1 VKVAVVGVG
10 YYGPRHV
17 AAWQQLPQAQ
27 LCAIV
32 DADPQRAQAAAGAAG
47 VPGFSDID
55 AMLQEAQPDIVD
67 LVTPETG
74 RLSLIEQLAGAVPV
88 LVSQKPLAPT
98 FDEASRIVQLARARG
113 TRLFVH
119 ENFRLQPWFLRVREH
134 LDAGTLGPAQHLLF
148 RFRPGDG
155 RGADAYLARQ
165 PYFRTAQRFLVH
177 ETGIHYIDTFRA
189 LLGEVTAVT
198 ARLRRVNPVLQ
209 GEDAGLVL
217 FEFASGAT
225 AVLDANRDVDHAA
238 RDARL
243 TRGEL
248 LLECRDGSLRLD
260 GHGRLW
266 RRMRGDAQEQLDWA
280 VPAGAPVDGVLEFQ
294 RRLLAA
300 LSGDAFRAAYAE
312 AEAWLRNA
320 ELEEAIYRSALE
332 RRTVATS

>member
-32 DADPQRAQAAAGAAG
+32 DADAQRAQAAADAAG
-47 VPGFSDID
+47 VRAFTAVGE
-55 AMLQEAQPDIVD
+55 MLAQARPDVVD

-74 RLSLIEQLAGAVPV
+74 RLALVEQLAGAVPV

-98 FDEASRIVQLARARG
+98 FDEASRIVQVARG
-113 TRLFVH
+113 RGTQLYVH

-134 LDAGTLGPAQHLLF
+134 LDAGTLGPPQHLLF

-155 RGADAYLARQ
+155 RGPDAYLARQ
-165 PYFRTAQRFLVH
+165 PYFRSAQRFLVH

-217 FEFASGAT
+217 FDFASGAT
-225 AVLDANRDVDHAA
+225 AVLDANRDLDHAA
-238 RDARL
+238 DDARL

-266 RRMRGDAQEQLDWA
+266 RRTRGDAQERLDWT
-280 VPAGAPVDGVLEFQ
+280 VPEGAPVDGVLEFQ
-294 RRLLAA
+294 RRILGA
-300 LSGDAFRAAYAE
+300 LDGKPKAAAYAE
-312 AEAWLRNA
+312 AGAWLRNA
-320 ELEEAIYRSALE
+320 AIEEAIYRSAVE
-332 RRTVATS
+332 RRTVATG